1 MNVLGLVQEF
11 CAKKTLPV
19 PSAVVASTDTAVI
32 QIFNLLKEEIRELG
46 LKAWQEQKIQKTFT
60 SIAAEDQGALSTV
73 IGADFIS
80 IQPGTFWDQ
89 TLKRPVFGPVGDIS
103 WSNLKAFPASGP
115 IYQYKVF
122 ANHLYIFPAPPAGH
136 TMYLIYQTKYP
147 VASSAG
153 TAKETVTVDT
163 DIFLV
168 PDYVVTRGLD
178 YRWKRAVGEPWEVDY
193 AEYNALK
200 ASAMVTTG
208 RPVLHLD
215 GQKLKLTPG
224 IWVPAGDW
232 PH

>member
-1 MNVLGLVQEF
+1 MNVLALVQEF

-19 PSAVVASTDTAVI
+19 PSGVVASTDTAVI
-32 QIFNLLKEEIRELG
+32 QIFNLLKEEVRELG
-46 LKAWQEQKIQKTFT
+46 LKEWQEQKVQKTFT

-122 ANHLYIFPAPPAGH
+122 ANHLYIFPAPQAGH

-147 VASSAG
+147 VSSSGG
-153 TAKETVTVDT
+153 TAKETITADT
-163 DIFLV
+163 DLFLV

-178 YRWKRAVGEPWEVDY
+178 YRWKRAVGEPWEVDF
-193 AEYNALK
+193 AEYQALK

-208 RPVLHLD
+208 KPVLHLD
-215 GQKLKLTPG
+215 GEKLKLTPG